1 MLDRLLRKFKPENAN
16 ITVSVSF
23 DNKYLDY
30 GKILLK
36 SLLKNSPDVKI
47 VVLAINVPETD
58 LKAFANVENI
68 KIICEQKDFVHPY
81 EQRLY
86 VTTRRIFLIDELRE
100 DSSTENL
107 LQLDA
112 DTIINKNLSRFVN
125 LFERGDFCIFAR
137 PEMKHEALRLTMN
150 VLGLSNTAVAKAL
163 TQEWIRQLWQIL
175 EEPQSSKYIDQLTLW
190 KAYEKIKQ
198 EREIKLVNLDNP
210 WIGSSRNSII
220 RTFYATKDNQGD
232 EKLLKELNEFTEQK
246 LAEVPSNAPAKP
258 KDTQIFLTRNLLREN
273 FEKVKFNYC

>member
-1 MLDRLLRKFKPENAN
+1 VLDRLLRKFKSENAN

-58 LKAFANVENI
+58 LKTFATSDNI
-68 KIICEQKDFVHPY
+68 KIICEQKNFIHPY

-86 VTTRRIFLIDELRE
+86 VTTRRIFFINQLRE
-100 DSSTENL
+100 DNSTENL

-112 DTIINKNLSRFVN
+112 DTIINKNLNRFAT
-125 LFERGDFCIFAR
+125 LFDRGDFCIFAR

-150 VLGLSNTAVAKAL
+150 VLGLSNTAMAKEL

-190 KAYEKIKQ
+190 KAYEKI
-198 EREIKLVNLDNP
+198 ERERGIKLVNLDSP
-210 WIGSSRNSII
+210 WIGSTRNSLI
-220 RTFYATKDNQGD
+220 RTFYATKDNQND

-246 LAEVPSNAPAKP
+246 LAAVPSNAPAKP
-258 KDTQIFLTRNLLREN
+258 QDIKVLLTRELLREH
-273 FEKVKFNYC
+273 FEKLNYT